1 LATSSNMLSSIVVG
15 LDIGTTKVCTVIA
28 RILGH
33 ECEVIG
39 VSVVPSHGL
48 RKGVVIDIEE
58 TARSIAASIKKAE
71 IQAGEMVRGVY
82 IGISGGHI
90 EGINSRGVIAIAD
103 KNQEITEADVKR
115 VIDAATAIVLP
126 VDRDLIHVIPQ
137 EFIVDSH
144 EGIRDP
150 VGMSAHRLE
159 AVVHIITA
167 ATTSVNNTVKAVKKA
182 GFEAQDIVL
191 QPLAASRAILSD
203 EERDMGVLV
212 LDIGGGTTD
221 YVIFKDGSLR
231 STGILSLGGNHVTS
245 DISYGLKTSLPTAE
259 EIKKRFGCAIADFV
273 DEGEVI
279 EVPGVG
285 GRAPV
290 IESRR
295 KLAEII
301 QPRLEEIFSL
311 VYQSVEKTGL
321 LDGLLG
327 GVVLTGGVSL
337 TPYIVDLASAIFGM
351 PVRIGNPLG
360 IGGLR
365 DMVDSPIYSTAV
377 GLCLYAMDNSPRLGP
392 TDHKDEE
399 KNINSIVERLK
410 EWVKEFF

>member
-1 LATSSNMLSSIVVG
+1 MATSSMPSSLVVG
-15 LDIGTTKVCTVIA
+15 LDVGTTKVCTVI
-28 RILGH
+28 GH
-33 ECEVIG
+33 ITERELEVIG
-39 VSVVPSHGL
+39 VSTVPSHGL

-58 TARSIAASIKKAE
+58 TARSIATSVQKAE
-71 IQAGEMVRGVY
+71 IQAGETVQGVY

-90 EGINSRGVIAIAD
+90 EGINSRGVIAISD

-150 VGMSAHRLE
+150 VGMSANRLE

-167 ATTSVNNTVKAVKKA
+167 ATTSLNNTVKAVKKA

-212 LDIGGGTTD
+212 IDIGGGTTD
-221 YVIFKDGSLR
+221 YVVFKEGSLR
-231 STGILSLGGNHVTS
+231 HTGILSLGGNHVTS
-245 DISYGLKTSLPTAE
+245 DVAYGFKTSIPAAE
-259 EIKKRFGCAIADFV
+259 EIKKRFGCAVADFV
-273 DEGEVI
+273 EDDEVV

-285 GRAPV
+285 GRPPV
-290 IESRR
+290 LESRR

-301 QPRLEEIFSL
+301 QPRLEEILSL

-337 TPYIVDLASAIFGM
+337 TPYITDLAAAIFNM
-351 PVRIGNPLG
+351 PVRIGKPLG
-360 IGGLR
+360 VGGLR

-377 GLCLYAMDNSPRLGP
+377 GLCLYAMDNAPRLGP
-392 TDHKDEE
+392 TNHKDEE
-399 KNINSIVERLK
+399 KNINSIVERLR

>member
-1 LATSSNMLSSIVVG
+1 
-15 LDIGTTKVCTVIA
+15 
-28 RILGH
+28 
-33 ECEVIG
+33 
-39 VSVVPSHGL
+39 
-48 RKGVVIDIEE
+48 VVIDIEE
-58 TARSIAASIKKAE
+58 TARSIATSVQKAE
-71 IQAGEMVRGVY
+71 IQAGETVQGVY

-90 EGINSRGVIAIAD
+90 EGINSRGVIAISD

-150 VGMSAHRLE
+150 VGMSANRLE

-167 ATTSVNNTVKAVKKA
+167 ATTSLNNTVKAVKKA

-212 LDIGGGTTD
+212 IDIGGGTTD
-221 YVIFKDGSLR
+221 YVVFKEGSLR
-231 STGILSLGGNHVTS
+231 HTGILSLGGNHVTS
-245 DISYGLKTSLPTAE
+245 DVAYGFKTSIPAAE
-259 EIKKRFGCAIADFV
+259 EIKKRFGCAVADFV
-273 DEGEVI
+273 EDDEVV

-285 GRAPV
+285 GRPPV
-290 IESRR
+290 LESRR

-301 QPRLEEIFSL
+301 QPRLEEILSL

-337 TPYIVDLASAIFGM
+337 TPYITDLAAAIFNM
-351 PVRIGNPLG
+351 PVRIGKPLG
-360 IGGLR
+360 VGGLR

-377 GLCLYAMDNSPRLGP
+377 GLCLYAMDNAPRLGP
-392 TDHKDEE
+392 TNHKDEE
-399 KNINSIVERLK
+399 KNINSIVERLR

>member
-1 LATSSNMLSSIVVG
+1 MLSSIVVG

>member
-351 PVRIGNPLG
+351 PVRIGKPLG